1 MKRFL
6 FFLTFVT
13 ALLAFSVSAFAGD
26 IPEVAL
32 SEDSAKVFIGTVD
45 SSTIGVKEPL
55 SSLAVVK
62 TAKVTPTIAIKG
74 EILTGVSENYEN
86 CDFGSLIPRE
96 NIEYLFCHIDGES
109 LYAYEIEAMDDEHI
123 ILKGS
128 REFAMIKRL
137 EDYLNEGAFAR
148 AEKERSTL
156 GTQISFVEYLY
167 KNPSFSSSSVDK
179 VTLRYQGEIYEV
191 EKDKFFEVAENI
203 MITNVKNEIIRDER
217 AKPHPKDS
225 YDSILFVEL
234 CSEDGNLIYFG
245 AVTRYGE
252 VDRYGMAM
260 SRLMAKDYEM
270 KSEDLE
276 KLYSLISSDVQTDEK
291 PASSDVSDS
300 SKLYIIA
307 AVIVAAII
315 VSSILIIFR
324 KKRK

>member
-1 MKRFL
+1 MKRLLCLLVFAL
-6 FFLTFVT
+6 SLCSIKASASALELPE
-13 ALLAFSVSAFAGD
+13 ALLY
-26 IPEVAL
+26 
-32 SEDSAKVFIGTVD
+32 EDSAKFFIGTVD
-45 SSTIGVKEPL
+45 SSTIGTKEPL

-74 EILTGVSENYEN
+74 EVVTGKTEAYES
-86 CDFGSLIPRE
+86 CDFGSLIPLE
-96 NIEYLFCHIDGES
+96 NVEYLFCQLNGES

-123 ILKGS
+123 VLKDS

-156 GTQISFVEYLY
+156 GTQMSFVEYLY

-203 MITNVKNEIIRDER
+203 MITNVKNEIIRDEK

-234 CSEDGNLIYFG
+234 CSADGNLIYFG

-260 SRLMAKDYEM
+260 SRLMTKDYEM
-270 KSEDLE
+270 KTEDLS
-276 KLYSLISSDVQTDEK
+276 KLYSLIPIDVQADKNPSE
-291 PASSDVSDS
+291 SSLGIYISIAVVSVLLITS
-300 SKLYIIA
+300 AFL
-307 AVIVAAII
+307 VIR
-315 VSSILIIFR
+315 R